1 MKSFW
6 KTKYLLFLIF
16 FSSLGL
22 SAQDIPDPMVP
33 YRLVN
38 DFANIFSSAEQ
49 QALEQKLRA
58 YNDSTS
64 TQIYVVSVTDL
75 NGYDPSDYAFRLGEK
90 WEIGQRSKDNGAV
103 ILIKPKIGNSRGQA
117 FIATGYGL
125 EAYITDAYAGRI
137 IRNEMVPYF
146 MDEDYFGGTNAAV
159 DAMIAR
165 LSGEFSADPEEEDGI
180 PFFAI
185 IIILIVIILLL
196 SILSKGGDQHIDGG
210 GHRTSSPPIF
220 FPPMS
225 SGRRSGGFGSGGM
238 GGFGGGGFGGGMGG
252 FGGGGGG
259 RFGGGGA
266 GGSW

>member
-1 MKSFW
+1 MKLFW
-6 KTKYLLFLIF
+6 KSKFLFELLVLF
-16 FSSLGL
+16 SLGL
-22 SAQDIPDPMVP
+22 SAQDIPEPMVP

-38 DFANIFSSAEQ
+38 DFADIFSAAEE

-64 TQIYVVSVTDL
+64 TQIYVISVADL
-75 NGYDPSDYAFRLGEK
+75 GGYPVSDYAFRLGEK
-90 WEIGQRSKDNGAV
+90 WEIGQKSKDNGAV

-125 EAYITDAYAGRI
+125 ETRLNDAYTGRI
-137 IRNEMVPYF
+137 VRDEMIPYF
-146 MDEDYFGGTNAAV
+146 MDNDYFGGVNAAV

-165 LSGEFSADPEEEDGI
+165 LSGEFVADVKEEKGI
-180 PFFAI
+180 PFFVII
-185 IIILIVIILLL
+185 IIILIIILLISL
-196 SILSKGGDQHIDGG
+196 LSKGGDQHIDGG
-210 GHRTSSPPIF
+210 GHHKTNSPTVF
-220 FPPMS
+220 FPPMTG
-225 SGRRSGGFGSGGM
+225 GRRSGGFGSSSGW
-238 GGFGGGGFGGGMGG
+238 GGGGFGGGGMGG

>member
-1 MKSFW
+1 MKLFW
-6 KTKYLLFLIF
+6 KSKYLLILIF
-16 FSSLGL
+16 LSSFGL
-22 SAQDIPDPMVP
+22 SAQDIPEPMVP

-38 DFANIFSSAEQ
+38 DFADIFSPAEE

-64 TQIYVVSVTDL
+64 TQIYVVSVSDL
-75 NGYDPSDYAFRLGEK
+75 SGYDASDYAIRLGEK

-103 ILIKPKIGNSRGQA
+103 ILVKPKIGNSRGQA

-125 EAYITDAYAGRI
+125 EGYITDLYAGRI
-137 IRNEMVPYF
+137 VRNEMIPYF
-146 MDEDYFGGTNAAV
+146 MDEDYFGGVNAAV

-165 LSGEFSADPEEEDGI
+165 LSGEFTAEAKEERGI
-180 PFFAI
+180 PLFVI
-185 IIILIVIILLL
+185 IIIVIAIILLL
-196 SILSKGGDQHIDGG
+196 SFFSKGGDQHIGGG
-210 GHRTSSPPIF
+210 GHHRTSTPPIF
-220 FPPMS
+220 FPPMTG
-225 SGRRSGGFGSGGM
+225 GRRSGGFGTGSSWG
-238 GGFGGGGFGGGMGG
+238 GGFGGGGMGG

>member
-1 MKSFW
+1 MKLFW
-6 KTKYLLFLIF
+6 KSKYFFILIYL
-16 FSSLGL
+16 SSFGL
-22 SAQDIPDPMVP
+22 SAQDIPEPMVP

-38 DFANIFSSAEQ
+38 DFADIFTPVEE

-75 NGYDPSDYAFRLGEK
+75 GGYPASDYAFRLGEK
-90 WEIGQRSKDNGAV
+90 WQIGQRSKDNGAV

-125 EAYITDAYAGRI
+125 EGRINDAYAGRI
-137 IRNEMVPYF
+137 VRNEMIPYF
-146 MDEDYFGGTNAAV
+146 MEDDYFGGANAAV

-165 LSGEFSADPEEEDGI
+165 LSGEFTADPKEEEGGI
-180 PFFAI
+180 PLILI
-185 IIILIVIILLL
+185 IIIIIVIIMIL
-196 SILSKGGDQHIDGG
+196 SSLSKGGDQHIDRG
-210 GHRTSSPPIF
+210 GHRTGSPPIF
-220 FPPMS
+220 FPPMTG
-225 SGRRSGGFGSGGM
+225 GRRSGGFGSGG
-238 GGFGGGGFGGGMGG
+238 GFGGGFGGGGMGG